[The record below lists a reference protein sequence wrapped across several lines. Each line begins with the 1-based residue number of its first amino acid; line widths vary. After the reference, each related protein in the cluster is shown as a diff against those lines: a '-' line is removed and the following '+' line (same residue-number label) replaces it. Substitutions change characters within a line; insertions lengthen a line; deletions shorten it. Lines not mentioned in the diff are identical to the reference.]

1 MKFLQRWTS
10 ELKLI
15 KDEKIEALRRN
26 GFSED
31 VRRGWFEKLK
41 SILRSNNLITRP
53 HAIFN
58 CDESGSSDETSCK
71 AIALIK

>member
-1 MKFLQRWTS
+1 LKFLQRWTG
-10 ELKLI
+10 ELKVI
-15 KDEKIEALRRN
+15 KEEKIEASRRN

-31 VRRGWFEKLK
+31 VRHGWFEKLE

-58 CDESGSSDETSCK
+58 CDESGFSDETSCK
-71 AIALIK
+71 AKVLIK